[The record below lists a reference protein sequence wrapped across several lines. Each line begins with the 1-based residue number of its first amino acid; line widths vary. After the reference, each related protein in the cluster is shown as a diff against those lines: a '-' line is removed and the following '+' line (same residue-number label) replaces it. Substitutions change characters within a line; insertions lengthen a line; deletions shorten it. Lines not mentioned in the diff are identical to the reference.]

1 MAGFEPAPRGILTE
15 RSEWGTSQII
25 RITAIITLTVL
36 AIVGLI
42 EFLSQIRT
50 ILLWVLIGV
59 VLAVALQPA
68 VGWLER
74 HRFNRILASLLVSF
88 GTIAVLLGVVVVVAY
103 PVVTQADDFIRELP
117 KILEGLFA
125 SGGQLHF
132 LETRFQ
138 ILERVGGVT
147 PEEVTNVVRGNQDTI
162 FAVVVTAASTVAA
175 TITILTIMVMM
186 LIEGPRAWR
195 SILGTMI
202 EEERQWGERVG
213 ENFLRATGGYVR
225 GNLAISVV
233 AGIASYIVLKIMGV
247 PYAETLAVVV
257 AVLDVI
263 PLVGAT
269 IGAVIVCLVGFAL
282 GGFVDGIVL
291 VVYFVLYQ
299 QFENNVLQNIVYSK
313 TVSLSP
319 LVVFIAALI
328 GAALGGIVGV
338 LLAIPL
344 TSAGWVL
351 AGDLI
356 ALRRDRGR
364 AARRA
369 QAPGGRAA
377 ARHRTGRRA
386 GGRSRGVRT
395 DRDHLGP
402 ASTGQ
407 PPRPPNVCSRRA
419 LPIYEW

>member
-1 MAGFEPAPRGILTE
+1 MADYEPAPRGMLTQ
-15 RSEWGTSQII
+15 REWRASQII
-25 RITAIITLTVL
+25 RITAIATLTVL
-36 AIVGLI
+36 AIVGVLQ
-42 EFLSQIRT
+42 FLFQIRT

-59 VLAVALQPA
+59 ILAVALQPA

-88 GTIAVLLGVVVVVAY
+88 GTIAALLGIVVVVAY

-138 ILERVGGVT
+138 ILERVGSVT
-147 PEEVTNVVRGNQDTI
+147 PEQVTSVVSGNQDTI
-162 FAVVVTAASTVAA
+162 FAVVTTAASIVAA

-233 AGIASYIVLKIMGV
+233 AGIASYIVLKVMGV

-269 IGAVIVCLVGFAL
+269 IGAVIVCVVGFAL

-328 GAALGGIVGV
+328 GAVLGGIVGV

-351 AGDLI
+351 AGDLLV
-356 ALRRDRGR
+356 LRRDR
-364 AARRA
+364 AERR
-369 QAPGGRAA
+369 GGRKPLVTDPPPEDGPGANLDPKPDEEPAA
-377 ARHRTGRRA
+377 E
-386 GGRSRGVRT
+386 
-395 DRDHLGP
+395 D
-402 ASTGQ
+402 
-407 PPRPPNVCSRRA
+407 
-419 LPIYEW
+419 